1 MQIKIRMAATTW
13 NHGSPKLALYKVCV
27 LDAQLQQLKQP
38 SKLGPKTTADCDRV
52 INQVEYESELATKE
66 LAK

>member
-1 MQIKIRMAATTW
+1 M
-13 NHGSPKLALYKVCV
+13 

-38 SKLGPKTTADCDRV
+38 SKLGPKTTAECDRA
-52 INQVEYESELATKE
+52 INQVEYESELAAKE